1 MAKLNAPSV
10 SPSIP
15 GRMAARTF
23 SIEEANR
30 ISENYESQGFQTRIV
45 EHKQGQMKIYEVWI
59 FMEKDGFFAKEIK
72 TD

>member
-1 MAKLNAPSV
+1 MLCMAKSV
-10 SPSIP
+10 ISPSTP

-30 ISENYESQGFQTRIV
+30 MAESYESQGYQTRIV
-45 EHKQGQMKIYEVWI
+45 EHKQGQMKLYEVWI
-59 FMEKDGFFAKEIK
+59 FMERDGFFAKGMK